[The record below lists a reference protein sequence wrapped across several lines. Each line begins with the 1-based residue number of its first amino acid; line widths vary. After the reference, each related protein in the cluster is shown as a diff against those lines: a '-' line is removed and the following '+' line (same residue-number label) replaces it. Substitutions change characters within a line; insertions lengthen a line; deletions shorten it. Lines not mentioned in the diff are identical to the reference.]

1 MISSRRKILVTAIVS
16 VIIIMVFAIIHFALL
31 SSDTSKQSI
40 KIGFVYDSD
49 EVTPYTANFIKAQ
62 KAIERQLGSKAVV
75 SVKANIRDSD
85 GGEAEIGQ
93 LIAEGCDII
102 FTTSYGYGAAAK
114 KLAALNPGI
123 QFCEATCDN
132 ADDEPFC
139 ENYHTFM
146 GEIYQ
151 GRYISGAVAGL
162 KLQEMIDRGEIAADA
177 AKLGY
182 VAAFPNAEVISGYT
196 AFFLGARS
204 VCPTATMDVKYTDTW
219 SNYAIEKRAA
229 KELIDGGC
237 VIISQH
243 SDTTGPA
250 VACEEVFSE
259 KSVYHVGYN
268 SSMIDVAPTSSLIS
282 SRINWEPYMVAACEA
297 VLDDK
302 RIEDHVKGHIHGN
315 DIGAG
320 FEHGWIEMQDLNEII
335 AADGSRELIDR
346 LIKDFSDESLE
357 VFKGPYTGVD
367 PADPSRTVDL
377 TDGYTENENSS
388 APTFCY
394 VLNDVIRI
402 LE

>member
-1 MISSRRKILVTAIVS
+1 MNSKRNILITSLVS
-16 VIIIMVFAIIHFALL
+16 VIIIMVFSIIHFKLL
-31 SSDTSKQSI
+31 SSDTSRQQI
-40 KIGFVYDSD
+40 KVGFVYNSD
-49 EVTPYTANFIKAQ
+49 EVSPYTANFIKAQ
-62 KAIERQLGSKAVV
+62 KAIEREFGDKVII
-75 SVKANIRDSD
+75 SVKANILYSD
-85 GGEAEIGQ
+85 GGEAEIAQ
-93 LIAEGCDII
+93 LVSEGCDLI
-102 FTTSYGYGAAAK
+102 FTTSYHYGAAAK
-114 KLAALNPGI
+114 KLAALNPDVE
-123 QFCEATCDN
+123 FCEATCDN

-146 GEIYQ
+146 GEIYE
-151 GRYISGAVAGL
+151 GRYVSGAVAGL
-162 KLQEMIDRGEIAADA
+162 KLQEMIDKGEITADA

-219 SNYAIEKRAA
+219 SNYAVEKRTAR
-229 KELIDGGC
+229 ELIDEGC

-259 KSVYHVGYN
+259 KNVYHVGYN
-268 SSMIDVAPTSSLIS
+268 QSMIEIAPTSSLIS
-282 SRINWEPYMVAACEA
+282 CRINWEPYMVAACEA
-297 VLDDK
+297 VLQDRK
-302 RIEDHVKGHIHGN
+302 IEDHVKGHIHGN

-320 FEHGWIEMQDLNEII
+320 FKHGWIEMLNLNEFI
-335 AADGSRELIDR
+335 AADGSKELIEQ
-346 LIKDFSDESLE
+346 LIEDFRNEKPE
-357 VFKGPYTGVD
+357 VFKGPYTGTD
-367 PADPSRTVDL
+367 PNDPSRSIDL
-377 TDGYTENENSS
+377 TDGYNENENSS